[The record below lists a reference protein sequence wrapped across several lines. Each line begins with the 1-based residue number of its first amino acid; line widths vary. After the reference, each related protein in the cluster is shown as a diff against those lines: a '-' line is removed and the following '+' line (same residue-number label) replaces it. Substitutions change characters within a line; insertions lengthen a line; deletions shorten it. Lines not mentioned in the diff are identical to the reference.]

1 MMPNNVNV
9 ILMKYNLQSCLNTG
23 FVTRVTRRASLV
35 EQELL
40 PLLEHLNS
48 PPYLNG
54 IHVTRTL
61 ILCVC
66 FVCRCLYFLSWPLPS
81 LSFYWWF
88 WLHLWSLQTLLVLYI
103 LLLIYKEANDDNIM
117 TMLYLWNEIYNLRN
131 QLNEVKQTP
140 TVPFNDKYG

>member
-1 MMPNNVNV
+1 MPNNVNV
-9 ILMKYNLQSCLNTG
+9 MLMKYNLNSCLITG
-23 FVTRVTRRASLV
+23 FVTRVTGT
-35 EQELL
+35 
-40 PLLEHLNS
+40 LLEHLNS

-54 IHVTRTL
+54 FHVTRTL
-61 ILCVC
+61 IWCEC
-66 FVCRCLYFLSWPLPS
+66 FVCRCLYFLSWQLPS

-88 WLHLWSLQTLLVLYI
+88 SLHLWSLQTLLFLYI
-103 LLLIYKEANDDNIM
+103 LLLIFKEANDDNIM